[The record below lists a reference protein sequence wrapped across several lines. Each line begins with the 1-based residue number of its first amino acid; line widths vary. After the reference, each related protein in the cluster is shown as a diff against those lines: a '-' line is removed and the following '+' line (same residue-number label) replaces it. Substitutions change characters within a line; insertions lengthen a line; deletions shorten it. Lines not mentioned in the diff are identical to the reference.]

1 MKKEIAAIAFA
12 LTLAT
17 AGLALAQGGDGY
29 GMGYQNGPMQGQGYQ
44 QVDKATRDRMDA
56 FYSDTKELRKKI
68 VMKQAEG
75 QALMQS
81 DAPDGAALS
90 KVSGELF
97 DLRAAMQEKAKAAGL
112 ENYWGGRGM
121 GMGMRG
127 GRGGGRGMGMGCRF
141 QDNILL
147 GNYSLIN

>member
-1 MKKEIAAIAFA
+1 MKKKIAAIALM

-17 AGLALAQGGDGY
+17 AGIALARGGDGY
-29 GMGYQNGPMQGQGYQ
+29 GMGYQNGPMQGQRYQ
-44 QVDKATRDRMDA
+44 QVDKATQDRMDA
-56 FYSDTKELRKKI
+56 FYSDTQELRKKI
-68 VMKQAEG
+68 VMKKAEG

-81 DAPDGAALS
+81 DTPNSAALS

-97 DLRAAMQEKAKAAGL
+97 DLRTDMQEKARAAGL
-112 ENYWGGRGM
+112 ENYWGGPGM

-141 QDNILL
+141 QDRIL
-147 GNYSLIN
+147 

>member
-1 MKKEIAAIAFA
+1 MKKKIAAIALTLT

-17 AGLALAQGGDGY
+17 AGIALARGGGY
-29 GMGYQNGPMQGQGYQ
+29 GMGYGYGPMQGQMYQ
-44 QVDKATRDRMDA
+44 QLDKATQDKLDA
-56 FYSDTKELRKKI
+56 FYTDTQELRKKI

-81 DAPDGAALS
+81 DNPNSAALS

-97 DLRAAMQEKAKAAGL
+97 DLRTTMQEKAKAAGL
-112 ENYWGGRGM
+112 DNYIGGPGM
-121 GMGMRG
+121 GMGMMG

-141 QDNILL
+141 
-147 GNYSLIN
+147 